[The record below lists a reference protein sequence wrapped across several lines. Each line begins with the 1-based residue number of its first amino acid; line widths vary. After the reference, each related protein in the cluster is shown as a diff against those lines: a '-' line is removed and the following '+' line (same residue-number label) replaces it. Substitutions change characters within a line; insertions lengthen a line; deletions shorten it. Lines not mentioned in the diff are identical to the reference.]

1 VRPLNISIL
10 YDACEDDER
19 AKQLEAEGKA
29 PPLICEVLGQV
40 LAPLGH
46 NVKTL
51 KARSAPELTRL
62 LSEDESELVFNVC
75 EGFAGVGHHEQHVAA
90 LLELMGKR
98 FTGAGSIGLALAGDK
113 ALAKK
118 LLAFHGIN
126 TPRFSVIH
134 SGQVDHADDLS
145 FPMFVKPSN
154 ADASIG
160 IDQHS
165 VVHNFKELMER
176 IGYIETEFHA
186 PALIEEFIDGREI
199 YVSVLQG
206 ERLEA
211 LPIVEWD
218 FSKLPPGTARIASA
232 EAKWDENSPVFRD
245 AKEGI
250 ARDLPDFVELALKEA
265 ALEAFRSLKLR
276 DYGRIDMRLRRRKTP
291 SSEAELA
298 ALKTDAARQAAHAGW
313 ELFIIEVNPNPHL
326 ATDSEFPMAARAAG
340 LAYPETIERILT
352 SALTRELR

>member
-10 YDACEDDER
+10 YDAIEDDER
-19 AKQLEAEGKA
+19 AKQLEAQGKA
-29 PPLICEVLGQV
+29 APLIYEVLGQV

-46 NVKTL
+46 GVQVL
-51 KARSAPELTRL
+51 KARGVPELVQC
-62 LSEDESELVFNVC
+62 LSEDQSDLVFNVC

-90 LLELMGKR
+90 LLELLGKR
-98 FTGAGSIGLALAGDK
+98 FTGAGAIGLSLAGDK

-134 SGQVDHADDLS
+134 AGEVDHADDLT

-154 ADASIG
+154 SDASIG
-160 IDQHS
+160 IDQRS

-176 IGYIETEFHA
+176 IGYIKTELNA

-199 YVSVLQG
+199 YVSIVQG

-232 EAKWDENSPVFRD
+232 EAKWDEDSPVFRD
-245 AKEGI
+245 AKEVI

-276 DYGRIDMRLRRRKTP
+276 DYGRIDMRLRRGGPATDAAL
-291 SSEAELA
+291 S
-298 ALKTDAARQAAHAGW
+298 ALKTEAAKQAAREGW

-340 LAYPETIERILT
+340 LTYPELIERILS
-352 SALTRELR
+352 SALNRDLR